1 MQKAAEGKSIIE
13 LMEQLDDN
21 LVYGGARRISDYE
34 LELLDQMDENFD
46 CQIKM
51 QKDLE
56 RSVWKFEP
64 STRNFK

>member
-1 MQKAAEGKSIIE
+1 MQKAVEGKSITE
-13 LMEQLDDN
+13 LMEQLDAN
-21 LVYGGARRISDYE
+21 LVYGGARRSSDYE

-56 RSVWKFEP
+56 RS
-64 STRNFK
+64 T

>member
-1 MQKAAEGKSIIE
+1 MQKVAEGKSITE

-56 RSVWKFEP
+56 RG
-64 STRNFK
+64 T